1 MPTSNDVAENA
12 AAIRQNILHLYWGV
26 WSELGVSGWGRTHE
40 DWAIDPEPLIAF
52 TPEIAT
58 EDSRLRDEVTDWC
71 IHNWRHVSQV
81 RLRNILRDNELES
94 SEEWGEFSA
103 TVNRAAG
110 SKFPGATVARRYR
123 TTGRSTLRPLT
134 DPSAVYLRMRAVFGL
149 GARTE
154 VLRYLLF
161 SDERATAAEL
171 APKTNYAKR
180 NVAEACEILAQ
191 AGVLSST
198 AVGNRL
204 YFSIADPP
212 ALMDVIGEVPSQTP
226 DWPVLLR
233 VVSQIFD
240 WTYETENRS
249 SRVLT
254 VETHRVAVS
263 IEEDLVALGITP
275 PQRSAGEEFVD
286 VWARWARDMTKKLS
300 GGRWPLRQERSRS
313 AGTENVRRIR
323 TRRAS

>member
-1 MPTSNDVAENA
+1 MPTSNDVADNA
-12 AAIRQNILHLYWGV
+12 AAIRKNILHLFWGV
-26 WSELGVSGWGRTHE
+26 WSELGVSGWGRTHQ

-52 TPEIAT
+52 TPGIAA
-58 EDSRLRDEVTDWC
+58 EDPRLRDEVTDWC
-71 IHNWRHVSQV
+71 IRNWRHVSRV
-81 RLRNILRDNELES
+81 RLRNILRDNELGS
-94 SEEWGEFSA
+94 SEAWGEFAA

-110 SKFPGATVARRYR
+110 STFPGATVARRYQ
-123 TTGRSTLRPLT
+123 TTGRSMLRPLT
-134 DPSAVYLRMRAVFGL
+134 EPSAVYMRMRAVFGL

-161 SDERATAAEL
+161 SDDRATAAEL

-204 YFSIADPP
+204 YFSIADAP
-212 ALMDVIGEVPSQTP
+212 ALMEVIGGFPSQTP
-226 DWPVLLR
+226 DWSALFR
-233 VVSQIFD
+233 VVSRIFD
-240 WTYETENRS
+240 WTFEAKSKS

-263 IEEDLVALGITP
+263 IDDDLIVLGIGP
-275 PQRSAGEEFVD
+275 APRSAGEEFVG
-286 VWARWARDMTKKLS
+286 VWEKWAKTMTKRLS
-300 GGRWPLRQERSRS
+300 EGRWPLLRQRSQ
-313 AGTENVRRIR
+313 AADVENVRQI
-323 TRRAS
+323 

>member
-1 MPTSNDVAENA
+1 MPTSNDVAESA
-12 AAIRQNILHLYWGV
+12 AAIRQNIINLYWGV

-58 EDSRLRDEVTDWC
+58 ENARLRDEVTDWC

-81 RLRNILRDNELES
+81 RLRHILRDNDLES
-94 SEEWGEFSA
+94 SEEWGEFAA

-110 SKFPGATVARRYR
+110 SKFPGATVARRYQ

-134 DPSAVYLRMRAVFGL
+134 EPSAVYLRMRAVFGL
-149 GARTE
+149 GACTE

-180 NVAEACEILAQ
+180 NIAEACEILAQ

-204 YFSIADPP
+204 YFSIADAP
-212 ALMDVIGEVPSQTP
+212 ALMDVIGEIPSQTP

-240 WTYETENRS
+240 WTYEAESKS

-263 IEEDLVALGITP
+263 IDDDLIALGITP
-275 PQRSAGEEFVD
+275 PPRSAGEEFVN
-286 VWARWARDMTKKLS
+286 VWAKWARNMTKRLS
-300 GGRWPLRQERSRS
+300 DGRWPLRQERSRAS
-313 AGTENVRRIR
+313 DTENVRRIR